1 MTTTA
6 TATATKTKAT
16 IDDKVLA
23 KKWADISRK
32 MNSTNR
38 LITKHTEV
46 LKVQRVFAGRVV
58 REIMALPSFHNKQGN
73 LVKARLAEALGF
85 STTEGKRFI
94 NSVELV
100 DEIVSTGG
108 TVSWITGEGDNEI
121 EHTEVL
127 VLTEG
132 EPTPAEI
139 EAYSSAWTGN
149 AKKMRANRAE
159 KKSAKSADKDN
170 GETEGNESAP
180 SADNVALS
188 FNDLVIKLK
197 EVENTINAL
206 KLAGVE
212 LTDSEREMASNI
224 IADMSAS
231 L

>member
-23 KKWADISRK
+23 KKWADIARK

-100 DEIVSTGG
+100 DQVVATGG
-108 TVSWITGEGDNEI
+108 TVSWTTGEGDNAI
-121 EHTEVL
+121 EHSEIL

-132 EPTPAEI
+132 DPTPAEI
-139 EAYSSAWTGN
+139 EAYNSAWTGN

-159 KKSAKSADKDN
+159 KSAKSADKDN

-180 SADNVALS
+180 GADNDALS

-212 LTDSEREMASNI
+212 LTDGEREMASNL